1 MNRYFADENS
11 RYRTI
16 AQRLGVSHRTIRLV
30 TRKSTIMSYV
40 RCKELLAVTSSRRFL
55 RPPPQRTTCSFAL
68 SIKYRKAASNSPK
81 NARLK
86 GGKEILLE
94 TTPDLV
100 PKTTFASSIG
110 SDSVMMNFLAK
121 VRGMDNHNKN
131 KNVA

>member
-40 RCKELLAVTSSRRFL
+40 RGKELLAVTSSRRFL

-100 PKTTFASSIG
+100 PKRTVDVCEF
-110 SDSVMMNFLAK
+110 DWK
-121 VRGMDNHNKN
+121 R
-131 KNVA
+131 